1 MKKFSVADP
10 IVVGFAI
17 LITVVCATAGPSS
30 RRSKITFTGSIR
42 VPGAT
47 LSAGTYYFSTPSPD
61 ARTLVRVE
69 NENRELVAQF
79 MGLSDYRRESGHTVI
94 IIFGDHECGP
104 KAIKSWFYAG
114 GSSGIRFV
122 YSEQEAALI
131 AASCN
136 EPVPE
141 THDKE
146 MDASNLQSSSVY
158 LMTPQKQEE
167 AYKSEA
173 LSASDQVDQNGYNAD
188 PR

>member
-1 MKKFSVADP
+1 MKKSALARP
-10 IVVGFAI
+10 IMVGLSI
-17 LITVVCATAGPSS
+17 LITVVGATAGLSS
-30 RRSKITFTGSIR
+30 RRSKLTFSGPVR

-79 MGLSDYRRESGHTVI
+79 MGLSDYRRKSGHTA

-141 THDKE
+141 THE
-146 MDASNLQSSSVY
+146 RTLNAVNLQSDPVY

-167 AYKSEA
+167 AYKPDA
-173 LSASDQVDQNGYNAD
+173 MSASDRADQNGFDAD

>member
-1 MKKFSVADP
+1 MKKFAVAPP
-10 IVVGFAI
+10 IMLSFAI
-17 LITVVCATAGPSS
+17 LIIVVGATAGPSS
-30 RRSKITFTGSIR
+30 RRSKLTFSGSVR
-42 VPGAT
+42 VPGVT

-69 NENRELVAQF
+69 NENLELVAQF
-79 MGLSDYRRESGHTVI
+79 MGLSDYRRESGHTA

-141 THDKE
+141 THE
-146 MDASNLQSSSVY
+146 RTLDASNLQSSPVY

-167 AYKSEA
+167 AYKSEV
-173 LSASDQVDQNGYNAD
+173 LSASDQVDQNGFDAD

>member
-1 MKKFSVADP
+1 MKKFAFPIMVGLAILL
-10 IVVGFAI
+10 IVVG
-17 LITVVCATAGPSS
+17 ATAGASS
-30 RRSKITFTGSIR
+30 RRTKITFSGTVR

-47 LSAGTYYFSTPSPD
+47 LAAGTYYFSTPSPD
-61 ARTLVRVE
+61 VRTLVRVE
-69 NENRELVAQF
+69 NENHKLVAQF
-79 MGLSDYRRESGHTVI
+79 LGLSDYRREPSHTV

-104 KAIKSWFYAG
+104 RAIKSWFYT

-122 YSEQEAALI
+122 YSEQEAAVI

-141 THDKE
+141 THE
-146 MDASNLQSSSVY
+146 QTLDASNLQSRPVY
-158 LMTPQKQEE
+158 LMTPQRQEE

-173 LSASDQVDQNGYNAD
+173 LSNSDQVDQNGFDAD

>member
-1 MKKFSVADP
+1 MKKFAVAPP
-10 IVVGFAI
+10 IILCFAI
-17 LITVVCATAGPSS
+17 LIIVVGATAGPSS
-30 RRSKITFTGSIR
+30 RRSKLTFSGSVR
-42 VPGAT
+42 VPGAS
-47 LSAGTYYFSTPSPD
+47 LSAGTYYFSTPSRD

-69 NENRELVAQF
+69 NENLQLVTQF
-79 MGLSDYRRESGHTVI
+79 MGLSDYRRESGHTV

-122 YSEQEAALI
+122 YSEEEAALI

-141 THDKE
+141 THERTLDT
-146 MDASNLQSSSVY
+146 SNLQSSPVY

-173 LSASDQVDQNGYNAD
+173 LSASDQVDQNGFDAD